1 MSAFSAIL
9 KREKTVAG
17 DGTMEQ
23 RVRTRTNWKWLLIC
37 LGIPVIVGGLSAWV
51 SMDGMKH
58 FEQVAKPPLTPP
70 GWVFPA
76 AWTILYLLMGYASY
90 VVWRSDAPKR
100 QIDHSLRWYGA
111 QLAANFLW
119 SPLFFRWELYL
130 AALAWLAV
138 IIVLILVTMARFRRV
153 DRKAGLLIVPYL
165 CWVLFAGYLNAGVWL
180 LNR

>member
-1 MSAFSAIL
+1 MSSFSAIL

-17 DGTMEQ
+17 DGSMEQ

-70 GWVFPA
+70 GWLFPV

-90 VVWRSDAPKR
+90 VVWRSDAPKG
-100 QIDHSLRWYGA
+100 QIDHALRWYGA

-119 SPLFFRWELYL
+119 SPLFFQWNLYL
-130 AALAWLAV
+130 AALLCLV
-138 IIVLILVTMARFRRV
+138 VMLVLIIITME
-153 DRKAGLLIVPYL
+153 KWLTTQLLPSNL
-165 CWVLFAGYLNAGVWL
+165 A
-180 LNR
+180 

>member
-1 MSAFSAIL
+1 MDDPVSFDGLCLLCGVAFGRAQTSD
-9 KREKTVAG
+9 R
-17 DGTMEQ
+17 
-23 RVRTRTNWKWLLIC
+23 
-37 LGIPVIVGGLSAWV
+37 S
-51 SMDGMKH
+51 
-58 FEQVAKPPLTPP
+58 
-70 GWVFPA
+70 FPA
-76 AWTILYLLMGYASY
+76 L
-90 VVWRSDAPKR
+90 VWR
-100 QIDHSLRWYGA
+100 

>member
-1 MSAFSAIL
+1 
-9 KREKTVAG
+9 
-17 DGTMEQ
+17 MEQ

-111 QLAANFLW
+111 SWLPISCGVRCFSAGNCTW
-119 SPLFFRWELYL
+119 PPLRGW
-130 AALAWLAV
+130 
-138 IIVLILVTMARFRRV
+138 R
-153 DRKAGLLIVPYL
+153 
-165 CWVLFAGYLNAGVWL
+165 
-180 LNR
+180 